1 MYSCVYD
8 FLPLKKNH
16 QYNKRRIAKNHIMLG
31 KDARFITIHECRE
44 FFWKELIV
52 NKENGNSEMTLNE
65 INEEVKRPV

>member
-1 MYSCVYD
+1 
-8 FLPLKKNH
+8 
-16 QYNKRRIAKNHIMLG
+16 MLG